1 MTNIKKIVAKNEIVL
16 SAEDFDD
23 ELFNSDHHDT
33 DNHYM
38 TDVSG
43 EACIEELLYNGFS
56 ESDIE
61 KLFKG
66 EYYKES
72 NWGPIPH
79 IIQLYTDEQRSFY
92 ILTLGVLI

>member
-1 MTNIKKIVAKNEIVL
+1 MTNIKKIVEKNEIIL
-16 SAEDFDD
+16 SADEFDE

-33 DNHYM
+33 DNHYIA
-38 TDVSG
+38 DVSG
-43 EACIEELLYNGFS
+43 ETCIEELLYNGFS
-56 ESDIE
+56 ESDID

-79 IIQLYTDEQRSFY
+79 IAELYTNKERSYY
-92 ILTLGVLI
+92 ILTLGVL